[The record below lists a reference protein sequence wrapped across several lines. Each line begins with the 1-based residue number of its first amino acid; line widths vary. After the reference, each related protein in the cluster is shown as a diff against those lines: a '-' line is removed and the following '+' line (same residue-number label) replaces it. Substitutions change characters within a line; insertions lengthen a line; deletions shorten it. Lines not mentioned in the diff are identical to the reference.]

1 MRLAI
6 ITSNIFFGDS
16 LKSLLQDYHFETG
29 LCLAIKDFSLENS
42 EELDVIVTDY
52 KLDQF
57 NEFLQKTKMPKNKM
71 KEIEKIFITEKQLKL
86 LPKNNIYLHR
96 PFRFI
101 ELIEVLYSTFERLK
115 TNRENKKTLGCISF
129 IIPDRKLI
137 YKDKKAIYLTEKES
151 DIIVS
156 LLNSTD
162 RGTTKEEIM
171 SRVWMLNPNMETH
184 TFETHLYRLR
194 KKIKEKLLLNN
205 FIMNKKGRYYLNRKL
220 TGMKN

>member
-6 ITSNIFFGDS
+6 ITSNTFFGDS
-16 LKSLLQDYHFETG
+16 LKSLLQDYHFENG
-29 LCLAIKDFSLENS
+29 MCLAIKNFSLENS
-42 EELDVIVTDY
+42 EELDVIVSDY
-52 KLDQF
+52 KLDQI
-57 NEFLQKTKMPKNKM
+57 NNFLQKAKMQTNKI
-71 KEIEKIFITEKQLKL
+71 KEIEKIFITEKQLN
-86 LPKNNIYLHR
+86 LPQNDNIYIQR
-96 PFRFI
+96 PFRFT

-115 TNRENKKTLGCISF
+115 SKRENKKTFGCISF

-205 FIMNKKGRYYLNRKL
+205 FIMNKKGRYYLNIEL

>member
-6 ITSNIFFGDS
+6 ITSNTFFGDS
-16 LKSLLQDYHFETG
+16 LKSLLQDHNFENG
-29 LCLAIKDFSLENS
+29 MCLAIKDFSLTNS
-42 EELDVIVTDY
+42 EALDVIVTDY

-57 NEFLQKTKMPKNKM
+57 NDFLQKTKMQTNKV
-71 KEIEKIFITEKQLKL
+71 KEIEKIFIAEKQLKL
-86 LPKNNIYLHR
+86 LPKNNIYLQR

-115 TNRENKKTLGCISF
+115 SKRENKKSLGCISF
-129 IIPDRKLI
+129 LIPDRKLI

-162 RGTTKEEIM
+162 RGITKEEIL
-171 SRVWMLNPNMETH
+171 SKVWMLNPTMETH

-205 FIMNKKGRYYLNRKL
+205 LILNNKGRYYLNREL
-220 TGMKN
+220 TGKKN

>member
-6 ITSNIFFGDS
+6 ITSNTFFADS
-16 LKSLLQDYHFETG
+16 LKSLLQDYHFETDI
-29 LCLAIKDFSLENS
+29 CLAIKDFSLENS
-42 EELDVIVTDY
+42 KELDVIVTDY
-52 KLDQF
+52 KLERF
-57 NEFLQKTKMPKNKM
+57 NDFLQKAKMQTNKI

-86 LPKNNIYLHR
+86 LPKNNMHLQR

-115 TNRENKKTLGCISF
+115 SKRENKKTLGCISF

-137 YKDKKAIYLTEKES
+137 YKDKKALYLTEKES

-162 RGTTKEEIM
+162 KGITREEIM
-171 SRVWMLNPNMETH
+171 SKVWMLNPNMETH

-205 FIMNKKGRYYLNRKL
+205 FIMNKKGRYYLNHEL
-220 TGMKN
+220 TGKEN